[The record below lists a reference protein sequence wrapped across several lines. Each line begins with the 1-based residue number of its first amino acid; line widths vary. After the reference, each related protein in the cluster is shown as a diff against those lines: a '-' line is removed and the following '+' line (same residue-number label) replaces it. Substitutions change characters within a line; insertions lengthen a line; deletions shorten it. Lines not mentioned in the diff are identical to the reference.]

1 MAQRGLLGG
10 GDEGCA
16 GEGNPWR
23 CACEQDLDAEQ
34 GKSGKR
40 KAESGKRKA
49 ESGKRK
55 AASEICFALIS
66 RANEEGLRRKTN
78 S

>member
-1 MAQRGLLGG
+1 MQRASVVIATKNRKVYLLKAVESAMAQRGLLGG

-34 GKSGKR
+34 GKSG
-40 KAESGKRKA
+40 S
-49 ESGKRK
+49 RK
-55 AASEICFALIS
+55 AAQ
-66 RANEEGLRRKTN
+66 
-78 S
+78 